1 MTSLSGYIHHLIACN
16 YKYME
21 KVKFGNKL
29 KSLREEKELTIE
41 KLAEI
46 LRIDSQTL
54 EDLEEGNKNI
64 QDLEI
69 SFWLLFLE
77 FFNLKHDD
85 IVEETDVFD
94 I

>member
-1 MTSLSGYIHHLIACN
+1 
-16 YKYME
+16 ME

-54 EDLEEGNKNI
+54 EDVEEGNKNI

-85 IVEETDVFD
+85 VVEETDVFD
-94 I
+94 VLKP